1 MDSFFKDSSIIKVG
15 EGLQDRLRLLDSS
28 TEAPTLEKINDELI
42 NFGLT
47 SREAKVYIH
56 LARFGPQ
63 KANKIAEDIHTH
75 RTETYHTLT
84 SLQNKGIVTA
94 TLERPI
100 SFVALPFEKAIEKI
114 IALEKERVSLTEKK
128 SPHIFEIWNS
138 IPPNIEKEIPIM
150 QFQIFEGIDQAYGK
164 MNEIPE
170 KIENEISIMA
180 SQLNLARL
188 DQEGI
193 LDKLLEKEKEIGISV
208 KLLVD
213 LEAEKLAKNMN
224 AKHVRFLPPSI
235 KPAPHFLL
243 VDNKEVIFFTS
254 KEDAPRKQMSAIWTN
269 YEVFNKALSI
279 MFNKLWNNSK

>member
-1 MDSFFKDSSIIKVG
+1 MNDFFKDSSIIKVG
-15 EGLQDRLRLLDSS
+15 EGLQDRLRILDQE
-28 TEAPTLEKINDELI
+28 TEAPTLEKITEELI
-42 NFGLT
+42 KFGLT
-47 SREAKVYIH
+47 TRETKVYIH

-63 KANKIAEDIHTH
+63 KANKIAEDIRTH

-94 TLERPI
+94 TIERPI
-100 SFVALPFEKAIEKI
+100 SFVALPFEKSIEKI
-114 IALEKERVSLTEKK
+114 IAIEKERVSLTEKK

-138 IPPNIEKEIPIM
+138 IPPRIEKEIPIL

-170 KIENEISIMA
+170 KIENEVSIMA
-180 SQLNLARL
+180 SKLNLARL

-193 LDKLLEKEKEIGISV
+193 IDQLLEKEIGVSI

-213 LEAEKLAKNMN
+213 LESKSFVKNMN
-224 AKHVRFLPPSI
+224 AKHVRFLPPAI
-235 KPAPHFLL
+235 KPVPNFLL

-254 KEDAPRKQMSAIWTN
+254 KEDAPRKKMSAIWTN
-269 YEVFNKALSI
+269 YEVFTKALTI
-279 MFNKLWNNSK
+279 MFNKLWKNN